1 MIDYKKLTEVFLSFL
16 SYTIHYTLFTI
27 LLLLFINRILSYL
40 KLLFYVIALM
50 IETDAGMVTMM
61 KMIMIMIMIIIRRMK
76 MLISTALI
84 QHPLVVVVAV
94 KGISMKCV

>member
-1 MIDYKKLTEVFLSFL
+1 LIDYKKLTEVFLSFL

-61 KMIMIMIMIIIRRMK
+61 IMIMIIIRRMK

>member
-16 SYTIHYTLFTI
+16 SYTIHYTLFTL

-50 IETDAGMVTMM
+50 IETDAGMVTM
-61 KMIMIMIMIIIRRMK
+61 MIMIMIMIIIRRMK